1 MSRLPREREDLP
13 TTASAA
19 HISRAL
25 LSISAVAILIV
36 GTGAFLLSYYFLH
49 VQTERHLQTLISFT
63 ASESRGAIEF
73 RDTKTAAE
81 ILQSIPKAEGIT
93 FAQIRDVSDIV
104 LADLDTRADSTIAKL
119 ASWLGNER
127 VSQDVVVEGRR
138 IGSVILEGGSEPM
151 LRSLTGL
158 FAWFVF
164 GMLLVAVCALAFARS
179 YTQRFTQPIWQLR
192 TVIKHL
198 IENRDFSQRAPPSS
212 LAEVEDLRREFNI
225 LLDEIGMRDHL
236 LTQSN
241 AALQRVAY
249 VDALTGLPN
258 RAMFEPALQETI
270 SACDRDHTRACLFY
284 LDIDA
289 FKSVNDNLGHTVG
302 DELLSQIAARLRTW
316 RPFETI
322 ATRIGGDEFVV
333 LLSPL
338 AGDAD
343 VQHILAQLH
352 AELEIP
358 LRHGELVV
366 QPSTS
371 IGVAVY
377 PDEARDTEE
386 LVRLA
391 DQAMYAAKNRRYR
404 DGMITRWQSPQ
415 PVEERLPYPAPRID
429 VNPAET

>member
-1 MSRLPREREDLP
+1 MSRMRPAREDLP
-13 TTASAA
+13 VTASAA

-25 LSISAVAILIV
+25 LSISALAILIV
-36 GTGAFLLSYYFLH
+36 GTGAFLISYYFLH

-63 ASESRGAIEF
+63 ASESRSAIEF

-93 FAQIRDVSDIV
+93 FGQIRDASDIV
-104 LADLDTRADSTIAKL
+104 LADLDGRADSAIAKL
-119 ASWLGNER
+119 ADWIGSER

-138 IGSVILEGGSEPM
+138 IGSVVLEGGSEPM
-151 LRSLTGL
+151 LRSLSGL

-164 GMLLVAVCALAFARS
+164 GMLLVAVCALAFARA
-179 YTQRFTQPIWQLR
+179 YTRRFTQPIWQLR
-192 TVIKHL
+192 EVIKHL
-198 IENRDFSQRAPPSS
+198 IENRDFSQRAPASS
-212 LAEVEDLRREFNI
+212 LAEVEDLRLEFNI

-270 SACDRDHTRACLFY
+270 GACDRDRTRACLFY

-302 DELLSQIAARLRTW
+302 DELLNQIAVRLRGW
-316 RPFETI
+316 RPLETI

-338 AGDAD
+338 ADDAD
-343 VQHILAQLH
+343 VQQILAQLH

-358 LRHGELVV
+358 LPHGELVIH
-366 QPSTS
+366 PSTS

-377 PDEARDTEE
+377 PDEAHDTEE
-386 LVRLA
+386 LVRFA

-404 DGMITRWQSPQ
+404 EGMVTRWQTAKSSG
-415 PVEERLPYPAPRID
+415 ERPALPSRLDA
-429 VNPAET
+429 NPAET

>member
-1 MSRLPREREDLP
+1 MIRMQRARENLL

-25 LSISAVAILIV
+25 LSISAVAIVIV
-36 GTGAFLLSYYFLH
+36 GTGAFLISYYFLH
-49 VQTERHLQTLISFT
+49 VQTERHLQTLISFA
-63 ASESRGAIEF
+63 ASESRSAIEF

-93 FAQIRDVSDIV
+93 FAQIRDASDIV
-104 LADLDTRADSTIAKL
+104 LASIDGRADGGIARL
-119 ASWLGNER
+119 AGWIGNER

-138 IGSVILEGGSEPM
+138 IGSVVLEGGSEPM
-151 LRSLTGL
+151 MRSLSGL

-164 GMLLVAVCALAFARS
+164 GMLLVAICALAFARA

-192 TVIKHL
+192 SVIKHL

-212 LAEVEDLRREFNI
+212 LAEVEDLRLEFNV
-225 LLDEIGMRDHL
+225 LLDEISMRDHL

-270 SACDRDHTRACLFY
+270 YACNRDRARACLFY

-302 DELLSQIAARLRTW
+302 DALLSEIAARLRAW
-316 RPFETI
+316 RPLETT

-338 AGDAD
+338 GEDVD
-343 VQHILAQLH
+343 VQPILAELH
-352 AELEIP
+352 AELETS
-358 LRHGELVV
+358 LRHGELVI

-386 LVRLA
+386 LVRFA

-404 DGMITRWQSPQ
+404 EGMVTRWQAPKPLGEPLQ
-415 PVEERLPYPAPRID
+415 KPERLETK
-429 VNPAET
+429 PAEM